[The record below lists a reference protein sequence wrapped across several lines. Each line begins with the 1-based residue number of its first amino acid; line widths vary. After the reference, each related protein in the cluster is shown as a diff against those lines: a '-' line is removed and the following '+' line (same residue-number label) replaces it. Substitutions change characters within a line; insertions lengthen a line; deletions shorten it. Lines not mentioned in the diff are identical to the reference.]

1 MKEIELKP
9 CPFCGSKEKTIYSYD
24 PYDGYQGNCTHH
36 CVRCDKCGA
45 TVKDSVFENAVNKW
59 ESRTNNQKWI
69 SVEDRLPED
78 NETVLTIDTE
88 SVMEVCF
95 YQTEWKGVFQR
106 YGGLVKIFNITHWMP
121 LPEAP
126 KGERE

>member
-1 MKEIELKP
+1 MKDKQIE
-9 CPFCGSKEKTIYSYD
+9 FERYD
-24 PYDGYQGNCTHH
+24 IAKILADNFTKNDEGFDESDFEWSAFQLQEAGYHKQ
-36 CVRCDKCGA
+36 
-45 TVKDSVFENAVNKW
+45 E
-59 ESRTNNQKWI
+59 WI

-88 SVMEVCF
+88 SKMEVCF

-106 YGGLVKIFNITHWMP
+106 YCGFVKIFNITHWMP

-126 KGERE
+126 KGEEP